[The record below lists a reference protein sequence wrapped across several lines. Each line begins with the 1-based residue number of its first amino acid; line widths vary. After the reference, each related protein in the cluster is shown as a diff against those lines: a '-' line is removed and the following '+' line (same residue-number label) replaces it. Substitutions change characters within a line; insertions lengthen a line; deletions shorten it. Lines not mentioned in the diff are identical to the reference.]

1 MVAHWWAS
9 VYHPTTL
16 PPMETVVLETTAP
29 WDGHPDCWRKS
40 SLVNWQLLNQK
51 ETILERTGENQFTK
65 WNLFEGILKIQNLSW
80 LSTELPTFL
89 VKPLWSHPGWTH
101 AFSHESNRQE
111 FWRDAGGFTL
121 VGSNVIRSNFGTIFQ
136 PETCNPSRK
145 TNIPIEIQEKKT
157 FNGILLLW

>member
-1 MVAHWWAS
+1 MVGYNPENHMVAHWWAS

-51 ETILERTGENQFTK
+51 ETILERKGENQFIENSQSFMTF
-65 WNLFEGILKIQNLSW
+65 NRA
-80 LSTELPTFL
+80 PHFL
-89 VKPLWSHPGWTH
+89 VNPLWSHPGWTH

-111 FWRDAGGFTL
+111 FWKDAGGFRL
-121 VGSNVIRSNFGTIFQ
+121 VGSNVMRNTIQFWNDLE
-136 PETCNPSRK
+136 PAWNMF
-145 TNIPIEIQEKKT
+145 T
-157 FNGILLLW
+157 F